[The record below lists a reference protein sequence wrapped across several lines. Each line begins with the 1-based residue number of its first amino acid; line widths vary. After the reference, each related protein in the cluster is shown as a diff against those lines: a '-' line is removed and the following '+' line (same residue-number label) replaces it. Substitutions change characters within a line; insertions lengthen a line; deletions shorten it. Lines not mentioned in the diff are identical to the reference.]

1 MKYNT
6 PKSVPVMRA
15 DNKAEDRDDANRM
28 KAEMAAEYLES
39 QSKRAQ
45 PTKKKGKQALRHT
58 FKEAQ
63 VEHPAPVEN
72 AMEFRRK
79 ILSVS
84 LFPNLFNRETVMS
97 HSGAS

>member
-1 MKYNT
+1 MKHHN
-6 PKSVPVMRA
+6 PKSVPVTRV
-15 DNKAEDRDDANRM
+15 NLPEQDRD
-28 KAEMAAEYLES
+28 KATLLKAQMEAEFLEAET
-39 QSKRAQ
+39 KKAQ
-45 PTKKKGKQALRHT
+45 PTKRRGKEMLKQV

-84 LFPNLFNRETVMS
+84 LFPNLYNREMVMT
-97 HSGAS
+97 HKGTG